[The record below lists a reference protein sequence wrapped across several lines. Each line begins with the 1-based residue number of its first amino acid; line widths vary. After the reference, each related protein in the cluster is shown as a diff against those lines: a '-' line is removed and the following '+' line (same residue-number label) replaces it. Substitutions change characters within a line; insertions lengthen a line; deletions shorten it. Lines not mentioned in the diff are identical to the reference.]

1 MSSVHFFMTLGLII
15 GTVIVIF
22 AMKYSSTAK
31 QTQAIVARED
41 AFRDLTEK
49 AIAAQSQNAASLASI
64 MTDLSQVST
73 RLTAVEKILKDVE

>member
-1 MSSVHFFMTLGLII
+1 MSTVHYYITICLIL
-15 GTVIVIF
+15 GTVILIF
-22 AMKYSSTAK
+22 TMKYASAAK
-31 QTQAIVARED
+31 QTRTLAAKED

-49 AIAAQSQNAASLASI
+49 AIAAQAQNAASLASI

>member
-1 MSSVHFFMTLGLII
+1 MSSIHFFMTLGLII

-31 QTQAIVARED
+31 QTQSIVARED